1 MLASQERAI
10 YKYMQKK
17 KQYIIRLDKKD
28 DKELIE
34 FINQQENKTQFFK
47 KLLYE
52 HMKDK
57 E

>member
-17 KQYIIRLDKKD
+17 KQYIVRLDKEE

-34 FINQQENKTQFFK
+34 FINKQENKTQFFK

-57 E
+57 G

>member
-1 MLASQERAI
+1 VLASQERAI

-17 KQYIIRLDKKD
+17 KQYIVRLDKEE

-47 KLLYE
+47 KLLYA

-57 E
+57 G

>member
-1 MLASQERAI
+1 VLASQERAI

-17 KQYIIRLDKKD
+17 KQYIVRLDKEE

-57 E
+57 G

>member
-17 KQYIIRLDKKD
+17 KQYIVRLDKEE

-52 HMKDK
+52 HMKGK
-57 E
+57 V

>member
-1 MLASQERAI
+1 VLASQERAI

-17 KQYIIRLDKKD
+17 KQYIVRLDKEED
-28 DKELIE
+28 RELIE

-57 E
+57 G

>member
-1 MLASQERAI
+1 
-10 YKYMQKK
+10 MQKK
-17 KQYIIRLDKKD
+17 KQYIVRLDKEE

-52 HMKDK
+52 HMKGK